1 MVLLYNLGR
10 ISSYAAAGAI
20 IGALGA
26 WMQFIASPGPGVGHR
41 NHCVQWI
48 AQYVAPRTSLHLLT
62 IDGHGHRHLQ
72 LLLNRRRTMKQ
83 QGFTLIE
90 LMIVL
95 AIIAILAV
103 IAVPQYLTYTTKTKV
118 AEAYYI
124 ALGLKPA
131 VNMYYQANEELP
143 PPGKVALLGCG
154 NSAATTTCGGEY
166 FTKMWAI
173 RNTGCGGATGATAPR
188 PSELRRCRCSG
199 GWGPT
204 PVGSK
209 YTRTV
214 IR

>member
-1 MVLLYNLGR
+1 
-10 ISSYAAAGAI
+10 
-20 IGALGA
+20 
-26 WMQFIASPGPGVGHR
+26 
-41 NHCVQWI
+41 
-48 AQYVAPRTSLHLLT
+48 
-62 IDGHGHRHLQ
+62 
-72 LLLNRRRTMKQ
+72 MKQ

-90 LMIVL
+90 LMIVV
-95 AIIAILAV
+95 AIIGILAV

-173 RNTGCGGATGATAPR
+173 RTTGCGGATGAVCVQVFVSTGGKDVGQMAGVADATGKQIGFYVVEDKRPR
-188 PSELRRCRCSG
+188 WYCTTHIEQKYQPSTCNY
-199 GWGPT
+199 P
-204 PVGSK
+204 
-209 YTRTV
+209 
-214 IR
+214 